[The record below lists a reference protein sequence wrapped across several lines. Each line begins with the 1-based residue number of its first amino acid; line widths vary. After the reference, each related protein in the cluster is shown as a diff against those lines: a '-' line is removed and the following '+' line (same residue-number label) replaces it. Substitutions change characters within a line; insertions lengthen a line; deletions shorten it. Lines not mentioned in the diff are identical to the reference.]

1 MNRTLL
7 LAAGLSLSGLSLI
20 FSVPASAAGPEPGRW
35 SFSLLG
41 GVDRPVGGDVHD
53 GAVAAVPDLGALNPA
68 LAGVDAELRI
78 GARGHDRVY
87 DDANAYGLEFGYG
100 LSDRAEVFGL
110 LRETHADQG
119 SVQVGGAFV
128 PALNTELPV
137 FGTFSDYEAW
147 SAEVGYRYY
156 FRQPGGTRPFVAA
169 RVGATETEEIRATF
183 AIPDAGIAINDVP
196 FTDKGWV
203 VSGGVDVGVLFPLG
217 ERFSL
222 VAQVGVRYVN
232 NLDGDDSA
240 IGGLGL
246 GSINDTGSRVSVP
259 VSLSARLDF

>member
-1 MNRTLL
+1 MKCNLL
-7 LAAGLSLSGLSLI
+7 LAAGLSLTGLSLA
-20 FSVPASAAGPEPGRW
+20 FSAPASAAGPEQGRW

-41 GVDRPVGGDVHD
+41 GIDTPVSGDVHD
-53 GAVAAVPDLGALNPA
+53 GAVAVVPDLGPLNPA

-78 GARGHDRVY
+78 GARGHDRIY
-87 DDANAYGLEFGYG
+87 DMASTYGLEFGYG
-100 LSDRAEVFGL
+100 LSDRAEVFGQ
-110 LRETHADQG
+110 LRETHADEG
-119 SVQVGGAFV
+119 TVQVGGAFV

-156 FRQPGGTRPFVAA
+156 FMQPGGARPFVAG

-183 AIPDAGIAINDVP
+183 VIPDAGIAINDVP

-203 VSGGVDVGVLFPLG
+203 VSGGVDVGVFIPVG

-222 VAQVGVRYVN
+222 VAQTGVRYVDD
-232 NLDGDDSA
+232 LDGDDSA

-259 VSLSARLDF
+259 VSLSARWDF